1 MSFNTALS
9 GLNAAANNLAVT
21 GNNIAN
27 ANTTGFK
34 RSRSEFADV
43 YASSFGDVSSTTS
56 GSGVRVANVAQQFTP
71 GNLEFTD
78 NSLDL
83 AVSGEGLFVLGGN
96 VGDVNSKVYTRAGAF
111 HLDEDGYVVNNDG
124 KALLTYKPNGTTVDE
139 GFSTG
144 VLQTLRVDS
153 AQGLPKATSKVD
165 IKVNLDARATPPATA
180 LFSPNDPTSFTKS
193 SSLTIYDSLGNP
205 YDATTYFVADNAVTP
220 NQWQVYTALNG
231 QIVKNTP
238 DTLVFDTTGA
248 LQSPA
253 SGQVSYPPFNL
264 SAINPAS
271 KAAPLSL
278 SFNYSGSTQF
288 GTAFSVDQQAQ
299 DGLTVGRLNGVDI
312 DKTGVVF
319 ARYSNGA
326 SKPLGQVALAK
337 FPNPQGLS
345 KLGDTNWAESA
356 DSGLPI
362 SGSAGT
368 ANFGTIESGALE
380 ESNVDLAAQLV
391 NLIVAQQSYQA
402 NAQTISTENSIAQT
416 ILNIR

>member
-34 RSRSEFADV
+34 KSRSEFADV
-43 YASSFGDVSSTTS
+43 YATSLGDVGATTP
-56 GSGVRVANVAQQFTP
+56 GSGVRVANVAQQLTP

-83 AVSGEGLFVLGGN
+83 AVSGEGLFILGGN
-96 VGDVNSKVYTRAGAF
+96 VDDINSKVYTRAGAF
-111 HLDEDGYVVNNDG
+111 HLDKDGYVVNNDG
-124 KALLTYKPNGTTVDE
+124 KPLLTYKPNGATVDE

-144 VLQTLRVDS
+144 ILQTLQLDF
-153 AQGLPKATSKVD
+153 AQGLPKATSNVD
-165 IKVNLDARATPPATA
+165 MKFNLDARATPPTVP
-180 LFSPNDPTSFTKS
+180 FSPTDTASFTKT
-193 SSLTIYDSLGNP
+193 SSLTVYDSLGNP
-205 YDATTYFVADNAVTP
+205 YNATTYFVADNAVTP
-220 NQWQVYTALNG
+220 NQWQVYTSLNG
-231 QIVKNTP
+231 QLLKNTP
-238 DTLVFDTTGA
+238 DTLLFDTNGT

-253 SGQVSYPPFNL
+253 NGQVSYPPFNL
-264 SAINPAS
+264 SSINPTS
-271 KAAPLSL
+271 KADPLSL
-278 SFNYSGSTQF
+278 SFDFTGSTQF
-288 GTAFSVDQQAQ
+288 GTAFSVDQQSQ
-299 DGLTVGRLNGVDI
+299 DGLTIGRLNGVDI

-326 SKPLGQVALAK
+326 AKPLGQVALAK
-337 FPNPQGLS
+337 FANAQGLS
-345 KLGDTNWAESA
+345 KLGDTNWAESG

-362 SGSAGT
+362 SGAAGT
-368 ANFGTIESGALE
+368 SNFGTIESGALE